1 MKTLD
6 EIKFKKNERRQ
17 AGMTVPEGF
26 FEQFQQQLEA
36 KIDTLEAVKPAA
48 PVVEMPRRDNSTWLT
63 RAAVAACAVLLV
75 GVGLGVYLLS
85 GGDPLATDI
94 ESQYAQ
100 KESVVDE
107 SEMEDLMVG
116 SVNDYELYEYYCEL

>member
-1 MKTLD
+1 
-6 EIKFKKNERRQ
+6 
-17 AGMTVPEGF
+17 MTVPEGF

-48 PVVEMPRRDNSTWLT
+48 PVVEMPRRDNSTWLP
-63 RAAVAACAVLLV
+63 RAAIAACAVLLV